1 MQGRVALDSLCGLFI
16 INRSRRDPQARISL
30 GSRLID
36 FPQRML
42 TKLSMDV
49 PNTQHEIYLFRL
61 RLRDSIAQ

>member
-1 MQGRVALDSLCGLFI
+1 MEERVALNSLCGLFI

-36 FPQRML
+36 FPQRMW
-42 TKLSMDV
+42 TKLSTDV
-49 PNTQHEIYLFRL
+49 LNKQHETYLF